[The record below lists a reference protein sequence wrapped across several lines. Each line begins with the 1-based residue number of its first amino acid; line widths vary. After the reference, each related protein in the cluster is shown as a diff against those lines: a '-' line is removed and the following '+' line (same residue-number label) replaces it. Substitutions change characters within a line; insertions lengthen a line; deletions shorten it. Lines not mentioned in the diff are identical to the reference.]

1 MSHLVFKLN
10 SVPEDEAN
18 EVRDLLDK
26 HEIHFY
32 ETDSGRWGLGY
43 AAIWM
48 KNDEQ
53 LDKAKNLI
61 QEYQVERYQKVNSE
75 HKELEQSGEKISRIS
90 FFMHSPIKFTILLIF
105 AGLLAYFTVIP
116 FFK

>member
-18 EVRDLLDK
+18 EVRDLLEEN
-26 HEIHFY
+26 EIQFY

-48 KNDEQ
+48 KDKEH
-53 LDKAKNLI
+53 LDKAKSLI
-61 QEYQVERYQKVNSE
+61 QEYQVERYQRVKSE
-75 HKELEQSGEKISRIS
+75 HQALEESGEKISRID
-90 FFMHSPIKFTILLIF
+90 FFMNSPIKFTILLVF